1 MSYSWRSISSRMLNF
16 ILSSINRISAQTCNL
31 RQVQNISLLVCQY
44 ANETPFVSFVQAYQ
58 YAIDCF
64 VFFSDPA
71 IRVQL
76 TDFTWTVMKRFL
88 WFIRHYVCPIFF
100 KTSLSQIESAQVIF
114 EQTLI
119 VPHVSRNQRICIG
132 GDEYFRKHD
141 IVRVCVSF
149 RGKRL
154 RLNVTTGYLKMID
167 DSAFPF

>member
-1 MSYSWRSISSRMLNF
+1 MLNF

-114 EQTLI
+114 EQTLTRT
-119 VPHVSRNQRICIG
+119 SRNQKGKVAQGVACQRQEKRDQREAHPF
-132 GDEYFRKHD
+132 GD
-141 IVRVCVSF
+141 
-149 RGKRL
+149 
-154 RLNVTTGYLKMID
+154 
-167 DSAFPF
+167 FPSGIL